1 MKKIGVIANPEKKK
15 VSIVTQELITWLKK
29 RKKKVLL
36 DSDIAK
42 AIGRGDLACSKEEL
56 PAQVDL
62 LIVLGGD
69 GTLLSVAR
77 VIGMRR
83 VPILGVNL
91 GGLGFLAETTIKEL
105 YKTLEYI
112 FAGKYQIEQR
122 VMLNASIQRRGKI
135 IEAHNALNDVVVSKG
150 ALSRILKLKVFIGD
164 KYITTYMSDGLII
177 STPTGSTAYSLSA
190 GGPVVSPDVEAIIL
204 TPICPHTLSNRPLI
218 ISKNNKLYIEIG
230 FDSKE
235 VSLTI
240 DGQVGVQL
248 YPGDKVL
255 VKKAAS
261 RIKLITHY
269 DTDYFQILR
278 RKLKWGGHSTK
289 V

>member
-1 MKKIGVIANPEKKK
+1 M
-15 VSIVTQELITWLKK
+15 WL
-29 RKKKVLL
+29 
-36 DSDIAK
+36 
-42 AIGRGDLACSKEEL
+42 
-56 PAQVDL
+56 
-62 LIVLGGD
+62 
-69 GTLLSVAR
+69 TLSVAR

-122 VMLNASIQRRGKI
+122 MMLNTSIQRRGKI

-164 KYITTYMSDGLII
+164 TYITTYMSDGLII

-190 GGPVVSPDVEAIIL
+190 GGPVVSPNVKAIIL

-218 ISKNNKLYIEIG
+218 ISEDNKVSIEIG
-230 FDSKE
+230 PDSGE
-235 VSLTI
+235 LSLTI
-240 DGQVGVQL
+240 DGQVGLQL
-248 YPGDKVL
+248 YPRDRVL

-261 RIKLITHY
+261 RVNLITHY

-278 RKLKWGGHSTK
+278 RKLRWGGHSAK

>member
-1 MKKIGVIANPEKKK
+1 MKKIGIIANPKKK
-15 VSIVTQELITWLKK
+15 RAFSVTQELIAWLKK

-42 AIGRGDLACSKEEL
+42 AIGREDLTCCKEKL

-77 VIGMRR
+77 IIGMRR

-91 GGLGFLAETTIKEL
+91 GGLGFLAATTCQQL

-112 FAGKYQIEQR
+112 FAGKYEIEQR
-122 VMLNASIQRRGKI
+122 MMLNASIQRRGKI

-164 KYITTYMSDGLII
+164 TYITTYMSDGLII

-218 ISKNNKLYIEIG
+218 ISKNNKVCVEIG
-230 FDSKE
+230 FERGE

-240 DGQVGVQL
+240 DGQVGRQL
-248 YPGDKVL
+248 NPGDKVL

-261 RIKLITHY
+261 RINLITGY
-269 DTDYFQILR
+269 DADHFQILR
-278 RKLKWGGHSTK
+278 RKLRWGGHSAK